1 MKRALFSSLTLI
13 AVGLMAGCGGSSGGG
28 GSTPPQPNALNGQY
42 AFVLTGFDPS
52 NNHVGIAGSL
62 KANGLGQ
69 ITAGEVDVNDNGV
82 ISSSDVVAGSYAFDS
97 TGDGS
102 TGTIQL
108 TNTVGSVA
116 HALGFAFS
124 LQLSGNFGQ
133 IMSLDANNFV
143 AAGTMQLQSAAV
155 FTLSGMA
162 GSYVGTLNGPT
173 SFGPTSALGRFTL
186 SSSGAA
192 SNVEFDRSVAGTSTG
207 SVGPTTTG
215 ATIPSGFSAPDSNGR
230 GTFTLSLSDTF
241 GTTSQVFAYY
251 AITASRFVAVE
262 TDSTANEV
270 MTADFSGQAS
280 IPANAA
286 GAGIFGISAVDVAAS
301 NEISAVGQ
309 LQILSA
315 TPTLATLNWDANDAG
330 TNIHSG
336 IVGSSEA
343 VAYDATTGRGTV
355 TVGSGTAQGLAN
367 TLVFYLSAPGEGFV
381 LDGTTGTSNT
391 AMAGPML
398 AQAAGPF
405 SSTTD
410 LAGVGIVRT
419 RGNHVNNEI
428 SLVGLF
434 GPATG
439 GGYALEFYDRTA
451 SGGALST
458 NGPPV
463 ANNGVAASLV
473 GIDPNVG
480 RGTFSFAFSSGPS
493 SYAFYVIRPNQ
504 FYMID
509 LNPADGASSVFFVSP
524 Q

>member
-1 MKRALFSSLTLI
+1 
-13 AVGLMAGCGGSSGGG
+13 
-28 GSTPPQPNALNGQY
+28 
-42 AFVLTGFDPS
+42 VLAGFDS
-52 NNHVGIAGSL
+52 NGSPVGIAGSL
-62 KANGLGQ
+62 KADGLGH

-82 ISSSDVVAGSYAFDS
+82 ISFSNALAGSYAFDS
-97 TGDGS
+97 TGVGS
-102 TGTIQL
+102 AGTIQL
-108 TNTVGSVA
+108 TNTVGSVS
-116 HALGFAFS
+116 HPLGFAYS
-124 LQLSGNFGQ
+124 LQTSGNFGQ
-133 IMSLDANNFV
+133 IMSLDTNNFV
-143 AAGTMQLQSAAV
+143 ATGTMQVQSSAV

-162 GSYVGTLNGPT
+162 GSYVGTFNGPT

-186 SSSGAA
+186 ASSGTT

-207 SVGPTTTG
+207 SVGPTTTNVTVPFG
-215 ATIPSGFSAPDSNGR
+215 SSGPDSNGR
-230 GTFTLSLSDTF
+230 GTFTLNLSDSF
-241 GTTSQVFAYY
+241 GTTTQNFAYY
-251 AITASRFVAVE
+251 AITTSRFVAVE

-286 GAGIFGISAVDVAAS
+286 GAGIFGISGVDTSAS

-309 LQILSA
+309 LQITSA
-315 TPTLATLNWDANDAG
+315 TPTLGTLNWDANDAG
-330 TNIHSG
+330 INIHSG
-336 IVGSSEA
+336 IVGSGES

-367 TLVFYLSAPGEGFV
+367 TLVFYLSAPGAGFV
-381 LDGTTGTSNT
+381 LDGTTGTSNS

-405 SSTTD
+405 SSATD
-410 LAGVGIVRT
+410 LPGVGIVRT

-434 GPATG
+434 GTSTQ
-439 GGYALEFYDRTA
+439 GGYELLFYDRTA
-451 SGGALST
+451 SGGVLST

-473 GIDPNVG
+473 GIDPSVG

-493 SYAFYVIRPNQ
+493 AYAFYVIRPNQ
-504 FYMID
+504 FHMID

>member
-1 MKRALFSSLTLI
+1 MIRAIFGSLILFS
-13 AVGLMAGCGGSSGGG
+13 VGLLAGCGGGSSGGG
-28 GSTPPQPNALNGQY
+28 GGTTQPNALYGQY
-42 AFVLTGFDPS
+42 AFVIAGFDPS

-69 ITAGEVDVNDNGV
+69 ITAGEIDVNDNGM
-82 ISSSDVVAGSYAFDS
+82 ISTSSAVAGSYAFDS

-108 TNTVGSVA
+108 TNTVGSVTN
-116 HALGFAFS
+116 ALGFAFS

-143 AAGTMQLQSAAV
+143 AAGTMQLQNSAV
-155 FTLSGMA
+155 FTLSALA
-162 GSYVGTLNGPT
+162 GSYVETFNGPM

-186 SSSGAA
+186 ASSGTA

-215 ATIPSGFSAPDSNGR
+215 ATISTGFSAPDSNGR

-241 GTTSQVFAYY
+241 GTTSQSFAYY

-262 TDSTANEV
+262 NDNNGN

-280 IPANAA
+280 IPATPS
-286 GAGIFGISAVDVAAS
+286 GTGVFGLSGVDTALS
-301 NEISAVGQ
+301 NETSAVGQ
-309 LQILSA
+309 LQMTGTGA
-315 TPTLATLNWDANDAG
+315 TGGTLNWDANDAG
-330 TNIHSG
+330 INIHSG
-336 IVGSSEA
+336 IVGSNES

-355 TVGSGTAQGLAN
+355 TVNSGTAQGLAN
-367 TLVFYLSAPGEGFV
+367 TLVFYLSAPGAGFV

-410 LAGVGIVRT
+410 LPGVGLVRT
-419 RGNHVNNEI
+419 RGNHVNNEL

-434 GPATG
+434 GASSA
-439 GGYALEFYDRTA
+439 GGYALEFYDRIV
-451 SGGALST
+451 SGGVLST
-458 NGPPV
+458 NTTPI

-480 RGTFSFAFSSGPS
+480 RGTFSFAFSSGS
-493 SYAFYVIRPNQ
+493 STYAFYIIGPNQ

>member
-1 MKRALFSSLTLI
+1 MRCALLCSVTLI
-13 AVGLMAGCGGSSGGG
+13 AIGLMAGCGSSSGGG
-28 GSTPPQPNALNGQY
+28 GGTPPQPDALNGQY
-42 AFVLTGFDPS
+42 AFVIAGFDPS
-52 NNHVGIAGSL
+52 NNRVKIAGSF
-62 KANGLGQ
+62 KSNGLGQ

-82 ISSSDVVAGSYAFDS
+82 ISSSNSVAGSYAFDS
-97 TGDGS
+97 GGDGS

-108 TNTVGSVA
+108 TNTVGSVT

-124 LQLSGNFGQ
+124 LQLSGDFGE
-133 IMSLDANNFV
+133 IMSLDTNNFV
-143 AAGTMQLQSAAV
+143 AAGTMQLQNSAV

-162 GSYVGTLNGPT
+162 GSYVGTFNGPT

-186 SSSGAA
+186 ASSGAA
-192 SNVEFDRSVAGTSTG
+192 SNIEFDRSVAGTSTG
-207 SVGPTTTG
+207 SVGPTTTNVTVPFG
-215 ATIPSGFSAPDSNGR
+215 SSGPDSNGR
-230 GTFTLSLSDTF
+230 GTFTLNLSDSF
-241 GTTSQVFAYY
+241 GTTTQAFAYY

-262 TDSTANEV
+262 TDANGI

-286 GAGIFGISAVDVAAS
+286 GAGIFGISGVDTAAS

-315 TPTLATLNWDANDAG
+315 TPTLGTLNWDANDAAS
-330 TNIHSG
+330 IHSG
-336 IVGSSEA
+336 IVQAGQT

-355 TVGSGTAQGLAN
+355 TVNSGTSEGLAN
-367 TLVFYLSAPGEGFV
+367 TLVFYLSAPGAGFV
-381 LDGTTGTSNT
+381 LDGTTGTSNK

-405 SSTTD
+405 SSGTD

-419 RGNHVNNEI
+419 RGSDVNNEI

-434 GPATG
+434 GASTQ
-439 GGYALEFYDRTA
+439 GGYELLFDDRIVS
-451 SGGALST
+451 SGVLST
-458 NGPPV
+458 NGPDSSV
-463 ANNGVAASLV
+463 GASLV

-480 RGTFSFAFSSGPS
+480 RGTFSFAFSTGAST
-493 SYAFYVIRPNQ
+493 YAFYVIGPNQ
-504 FYMID
+504 SYMID

>member
-1 MKRALFSSLTLI
+1 MRRALLGSPILI
-13 AVGLMAGCGGSSGGG
+13 VTILMAGCGGSGGI
-28 GSTPPQPNALNGQY
+28 SSAPPQPNALNGQY
-42 AFVLTGFDPS
+42 AFVIAGFDPS
-52 NNHVGIAGSL
+52 NNHVGIAGSF

-82 ISSSDVVAGSYAFDS
+82 ISSSNAVAGSYAFDS

-124 LQLSGNFGQ
+124 LQTSGNFGQ
-133 IMSLDANNFV
+133 IMSLDTNNFV
-143 AAGTMQLQSAAV
+143 AAGTMQLQSSAV

-162 GSYVGTLNGPT
+162 GSYVGTFNGPT

-186 SSSGAA
+186 ASSGTA
-192 SNVEFDRSVAGTSTG
+192 SNIEFDRSVAGTSTG
-207 SVGPTTTG
+207 SVGQTTTG
-215 ATIPSGFSAPDSNGR
+215 ATIPSGFSGPDSNGR
-230 GTFTLSLSDTF
+230 GTFTLNLSDTF
-241 GTTSQVFAYY
+241 GTTTQAFAYY

-262 TDSTANEV
+262 NDANGN

-280 IPANAA
+280 IPATAA
-286 GAGIFGISAVDVAAS
+286 GAGIFGISGVDVAAS
-301 NEISAVGQ
+301 NEVSAVGQ

-315 TPTLATLNWDANDAG
+315 TPTLGTLNWDANDAG
-330 TNIHSG
+330 SPHSG
-336 IVGSSEA
+336 IVQAGQT
-343 VAYDATTGRGTV
+343 VVYDATTGRGTIAV
-355 TVGSGTAQGLAN
+355 NSGTSEGLAN
-367 TLVFYLSAPGEGFV
+367 TLVFYLSAPGAGFV
-381 LDGTTGTSNT
+381 LDGTTGASNT

-398 AQAAGPF
+398 AQATGPF
-405 SSTTD
+405 NSTTD
-410 LAGVGIVRT
+410 LPGVGIVRT
-419 RGNHVNNEI
+419 RGNDANNEV

-434 GPATG
+434 GTSTA
-439 GGYALEFYDRTA
+439 GGYELEFYDRSVS
-451 SGGALST
+451 SGVLST
-458 NGPPV
+458 NGPPI
-463 ANNGVAASLV
+463 ANNAVAASLF

-480 RGTFSFAFSSGPS
+480 RGTFSFAFSSGS
-493 SYAFYVIRPNQ
+493 STYAFYVIGPNQ